1 MATAQAKAGRREWIG
16 LAVLVMVTLIISMDM
31 TVLSYALPFITADL
45 EPTSSQLLWIT
56 DVYAFVLAGLLIPM
70 GTLGDRIGRRRLLM
84 IGAAV
89 FGVASV
95 ATALSS
101 SPGML
106 IGTRAVMGAAG
117 ATLMPSTMSLIR
129 SMFHDENERRAA
141 IGIWA
146 AGFSAGGVIG
156 LVAGGA
162 LLQYFSWGT
171 VFEIN
176 VPIMLLLL
184 ILAPLLLPEFRNA
197 AAGRPDL
204 LSTVLAFVAVLPVI
218 WGIKQFAEDG
228 LTWPPVAGVVA
239 GLLFLTVFVLRQRR
253 LDEPVIDVRLFRAP
267 AFSAAVVM
275 NVLANFALV
284 GFMFFISQ
292 YLQLVLGLR
301 PLAAGLWSL
310 PSAGAAGVGAAV
322 LAPMLAQRFKRAY
335 VAAGGLLVATVGCVV
350 FTQVGDESG
359 LAFIVVG
366 QALMAG
372 GIAMVLTLS
381 AELIVSTA
389 PPERAG
395 AAAGLSETG
404 SQFGAALGV
413 AILGSIGAFVYRQQL
428 AGPAPD
434 DVPADVWVAARE
446 TLGGAV
452 EMSRTLSTT
461 PAETLVTVARAA
473 FADELRAAASVS
485 GVILLVTALLAAV
498 LLRNVG
504 ASVPSQAPP
513 AGLDD
518 AAAPTG
524 AGSADAAA
532 PTGAGSADGAAPGTA
547 AADVG
552 SASVDPAWVSADAPV
567 DGAGPADAEPG
578 PAIRI
583 GPEPA
588 AAPRPAHPVA

>member
-89 FGVASV
+89 FGAASV
-95 ATALSS
+95 ATALST

-129 SMFHDENERRAA
+129 NMFHDENERRAA
-141 IGIWA
+141 IGLWA

-176 VPIMLLLL
+176 VPIMVLLL
-184 ILAPLLLPEFRNA
+184 ILAPLLLPEFRDP
-197 AAGRPDL
+197 AAGRFDL
-204 LSTVLAFVAVLPVI
+204 ISTVLAFVAVLPTI
-218 WGIKQFAEDG
+218 WGIKQFAEHGAD
-228 LTWPPVAGVVA
+228 WPPVAGVVG
-239 GLLFLTVFVLRQRR
+239 GLVFLAVFVWRQRR
-253 LDEPVIDVRLFRAP
+253 LADPVIDVRLFRAP

-301 PLAAGLWSL
+301 PFTAGLWSL
-310 PSAGAAGVGAAV
+310 PAAAAAGVGAAV
-322 LAPMLAQRFKRAY
+322 LAPMLAQRFRRAY
-335 VAAGGLLVATVGCVV
+335 VAAGGLLVGAAGCLVLA
-350 FTQVGDESG
+350 QVGDEVG
-359 LAFIVVG
+359 LTQVVVG
-366 QALMAG
+366 QALMTG
-372 GIAMVLTLS
+372 GVAMVLTLS

-404 SQFGAALGV
+404 SQLGAALGV
-413 AILGSIGAFVYRQQL
+413 AILGSIGTFVYRQQL
-428 AGPAPD
+428 SGTAPD
-434 DVPADVWVAARE
+434 GVSADSWATARE

-452 EMSRTLSTT
+452 EESRTLTT
-461 PAETLVTVARAA
+461 AAGDTLVALARAA
-473 FADELRAAASVS
+473 FAAELRAAAVVAA
-485 GVILLVTALLAAV
+485 GILLVTAVLAAV
-498 LLRNVG
+498 QLRNVG
-504 ASVPSQAPP
+504 ASVPGQDTSGGQGGPVTPAAAARPP
-513 AGLDD
+513 ADGSAAPDTD
-518 AAAPTG
+518 AATVDAAPVPVDTVPVGTVVEG
-524 AGSADAAA
+524 AG
-532 PTGAGSADGAAPGTA
+532 PTGAAPGPE
-547 AADVG
+547 V
-552 SASVDPAWVSADAPV
+552 
-567 DGAGPADAEPG
+567 
-578 PAIRI
+578 RI
-583 GPEPA
+583 GPPT
-588 AAPRPAHPVA
+588 AAPADTRPAHPVA

>member
-1 MATAQAKAGRREWIG
+1 MARAQAKAGRREWTG

-95 ATALSS
+95 ATALST

-129 SMFHDENERRAA
+129 NMFHDENERRAA
-141 IGIWA
+141 IGVWA

-162 LLQYFSWGT
+162 LLQYFSWGA

-197 AAGRPDL
+197 AVGRPDL
-204 LSTVLAFVAVLPVI
+204 LSTVLAFVAVLPMI
-218 WGIKQFAEDG
+218 WGVKQFAEDG
-228 LTWPPVAGVVA
+228 IDWPPVAGVAA
-239 GLLFLTVFVLRQRR
+239 GLIFLAVFVLRQRR
-253 LDEPVIDVRLFRAP
+253 LTDPVIDVRLFRAP

-301 PLAAGLWSL
+301 PFTAGLWSL
-310 PSAGAAGVGAAV
+310 PAAGAAGIGAAV

-335 VAAGGLLVATVGCVV
+335 VAAGGLLVATGGCVV
-350 FTQVGDESG
+350 LAQVGDESG
-359 LAFIVVG
+359 LAPAVLG

-372 GIAMVLTLS
+372 GVAMVLTLS

-413 AILGSIGAFVYRQQL
+413 AILGSIGAYVYRREL
-428 AGPAPD
+428 SGDAPD
-434 DVPADVWVAARE
+434 GVPSEAWAAARE

-452 EMSRTLSTT
+452 VESRTLSTT
-461 PAETLVTVARAA
+461 AAETLVTLARAA
-473 FADELRAAASVS
+473 FTDELRVAAIVS
-485 GVILLVTALLAAV
+485 AGILLVTAFLAAV

-504 ASVPSQAPP
+504 VSVPGPGPSD
-513 AGLDD
+513 GSGD
-518 AAAPTG
+518 PTP
-524 AGSADAAA
+524 S
-532 PTGAGSADGAAPGTA
+532 TADGATHVEGPVAAGDATPVDAEPTA
-547 AADVG
+547 AYAL
-552 SASVDPAWVSADAPV
+552 PAEAA
-567 DGAGPADAEPG
+567 ADAEPG
-578 PAIRI
+578 PAVQI
-583 GPEPA
+583 GPEPP
-588 AAPRPAHPVA
+588 AAPSPPGRPTRRADRTGPVGR

>member
-1 MATAQAKAGRREWIG
+1 MVSAQAKAGRREWIG
-16 LAVLVMVTLIISMDM
+16 LAVLVLVTLIISMDM

-95 ATALSS
+95 ATALST

-129 SMFHDENERRAA
+129 NIFHDENERRAA
-141 IGIWA
+141 IGLWA
-146 AGFSAGGVIG
+146 AGFSAGGVLG

-162 LLQYFSWGT
+162 LLQHFSWGT

-176 VPIMLLLL
+176 LPIMLLLL
-184 ILAPLLLPEFRNA
+184 ILAPLLLPEFRNP

-204 LSTVLAFVAVLPVI
+204 LSAVLAFVAVLPMI
-218 WGIKQFAEDG
+218 WGIKQFAEEGMDWSPVVGVAGG
-228 LTWPPVAGVVA
+228 LT
-239 GLLFLTVFVLRQRR
+239 FLVVFVLRQQR
-253 LDEPVIDVRLFRAP
+253 LDDPVIDVRLFGAP

-301 PLAAGLWSL
+301 PFTAGLWSL
-310 PSAGAAGVGAAV
+310 PAAGAAGIGAAV
-322 LAPMLAQRFKRAY
+322 LAPMLAQRFRRAN
-335 VAAGGLLVATVGCVV
+335 VAAGGLLVATAGCVV
-350 FTQVGDESG
+350 LAQVGDESG
-359 LAFIVVG
+359 LAPAVLG
-366 QALMAG
+366 HAMLAG
-372 GIAMVLTLS
+372 GVALVLTLS

-395 AAAGLSETG
+395 SAAGLAETG

-413 AILGSIGAFVYRQQL
+413 AILGSIGAYVYRREL
-428 AGPAPD
+428 SGIAPEG
-434 DVPADVWVAARE
+434 VPSDSWDAARE

-452 EMSRTLSTT
+452 EVSRMLSATA
-461 PAETLVTVARAA
+461 AETLVTLARAA
-473 FADELRAAASVS
+473 FTDELRAAAIVSAGILLATAILAARLLRDVGVSVS
-485 GVILLVTALLAAV
+485 GQSPLDGSGDPTA
-498 LLRNVG
+498 
-504 ASVPSQAPP
+504 PWP
-513 AGLDD
+513 AGTGPVGLAPRSPTVRRGALPDAD
-518 AAAPTG
+518 GGVGGGQVAGGVQGGWQSAAAP
-524 AGSADAAA
+524 AREQPA
-532 PTGAGSADGAAPGTA
+532 P
-547 AADVG
+547 
-552 SASVDPAWVSADAPV
+552 DAPLRSYPQRRSV
-567 DGAGPADAEPG
+567 RDQ
-578 PAIRI
+578 
-583 GPEPA
+583 
-588 AAPRPAHPVA
+588 

>member
-1 MATAQAKAGRREWIG
+1 MATSQAKAGRREWIG

-31 TVLSYALPFITADL
+31 TVLSYAVPFITADL

-89 FGVASV
+89 FGVASA
-95 ATALSS
+95 ATALST

-129 SMFHDENERRAA
+129 NMFHDENQRRAA
-141 IGIWA
+141 IGLWA

-197 AAGRPDL
+197 AAGRLDL
-204 LSTVLAFVAVLPVI
+204 LSTVLAFVAVLPTI

-228 LTWPPVAGVVA
+228 WDWPPVAGVVA
-239 GLLFLTVFVLRQRR
+239 GLIFLTLFVLRQRR
-253 LDEPVIDVRLFRAP
+253 AAEPVIDVRLFRAP

-292 YLQLVLGLR
+292 YLQLVLGLGPFR
-301 PLAAGLWSL
+301 AGLWSL
-310 PSAGAAGVGAAV
+310 PAAGAAGVGAAV
-322 LAPMLAQRFKRAY
+322 LAPMLAQRFRRAY
-335 VAAGGLLVATVGCVV
+335 VAAGGLLVGAVGCLVLA
-350 FTQVGDESG
+350 QVGDEAG
-359 LAFIVVG
+359 LTQVVVG
-366 QALMAG
+366 QALMTG

-413 AILGSIGAFVYRQQL
+413 AILGSIGTFVYRQQL
-428 AGPAPD
+428 SGAAPD
-434 DVPADVWVAARE
+434 GVPADSWATARE

-452 EMSRTLSTT
+452 EESRTLSAT
-461 PAETLVTVARAA
+461 AADTLAALARAA
-473 FADELRAAASVS
+473 FADELRAVAVVS
-485 GVILLVTALLAAV
+485 AGILLVTAVLAAV

-504 ASVPSQAPP
+504 TSVPGQETPGGPVDPVTTPTADPSSTADVTPATAPV
-513 AGLDD
+513 D
-518 AAAPTG
+518 AVAVAEGTG
-524 AGSADAAA
+524 RAD
-532 PTGAGSADGAAPGTA
+532 AAPGT
-547 AADVG
+547 
-552 SASVDPAWVSADAPV
+552 
-567 DGAGPADAEPG
+567 E
-578 PAIRI
+578 IRI
-583 GPEPA
+583 GPESAAPA
-588 AAPRPAHPVA
+588 SPRPAHPVA

>member
-45 EPTSSQLLWIT
+45 APTSSQLLWIT

-89 FGVASV
+89 FGAASV
-95 ATALSS
+95 ATALST

-129 SMFHDENERRAA
+129 NMFHDENERRAA
-141 IGIWA
+141 IGMWA

-162 LLQYFSWGT
+162 LLQHFSWGT

-176 VPIMLLLL
+176 VPVMLLLL
-184 ILAPLLLPEFRNA
+184 VLAPLLLPEFRNA
-197 AAGRPDL
+197 GAGRLDL
-204 LSTVLAFVAVLPVI
+204 FSTVLAFVAVLPTI
-218 WGIKQFAEDG
+218 WGVKEFAAHG
-228 LTWPPVAGVVA
+228 WSWPPLAGVVA

-253 LDEPVIDVRLFRAP
+253 LADPLIDVTLFRAP
-267 AFSAAVVM
+267 AFSAAVVL

-301 PLAAGLWSL
+301 PFTAGLWSL
-310 PSAGAAGVGAAV
+310 PAAGAAGIGAAV
-322 LAPMLAQRFKRAY
+322 LAPMLAQRFRRAY
-335 VAAGGLLVATVGCVV
+335 VAAGGLVVAAIGCAVLAR
-350 FTQVGDESG
+350 VGDTSG
-359 LAFIVVG
+359 LSLVVVG
-366 QALMAG
+366 QALMSG

-413 AILGSIGAFVYRQQL
+413 AILGSIGAYVYRQQL
-428 AGPAPD
+428 TDAAPAG
-434 DVPADVWVAARE
+434 VPADTWSTARE

-452 EMSRTLSTT
+452 EASRSLPTAVADTVVTL
-461 PAETLVTVARAA
+461 ARAA
-473 FADELRAAASVS
+473 FADEMRTAAVAS
-485 GVILLVTALLAAV
+485 GVILLVTAVLAAV
-498 LLRNVG
+498 LLRGVG
-504 ASVPSQAPP
+504 ASVPSQAPATGGSDP
-513 AGLDD
+513 D
-518 AAAPTG
+518 PG
-524 AGSADAAA
+524 AGAD
-532 PTGAGSADGAAPGTA
+532 PGATPDLAGAGAAPATADAGPDDPAGVARAADGVDARIPVSPAPAGTA
-547 AADVG
+547 SVAA
-552 SASVDPAWVSADAPV
+552 VDEPTGPTPA
-567 DGAGPADAEPG
+567 
-578 PAIRI
+578 
-583 GPEPA
+583 
-588 AAPRPAHPVA
+588 AHPVA

>member
-1 MATAQAKAGRREWIG
+1 MATAQAKAGRREWTG

-95 ATALSS
+95 ATALST

-129 SMFHDENERRAA
+129 NMFHDENERRAA
-141 IGIWA
+141 IGVWA

-162 LLQYFSWGT
+162 LLQYFSWGA

-197 AAGRPDL
+197 ATGRPDL
-204 LSTVLAFVAVLPVI
+204 LSTVLAFVAVLPMI
-218 WGIKQFAEDG
+218 WGVKQFAEDG
-228 LTWPPVAGVVA
+228 INWPPVAGVAA
-239 GLLFLTVFVLRQRR
+239 GLIFLAVFVLRQRR
-253 LDEPVIDVRLFRAP
+253 LTDPVIDVRLFRAP

-301 PLAAGLWSL
+301 PFTAGLWSL
-310 PSAGAAGVGAAV
+310 PAAGAAGIGAAV

-335 VAAGGLLVATVGCVV
+335 VAAGGLLVATAGCVV
-350 FTQVGDESG
+350 LAQVGDESG
-359 LAFIVVG
+359 LAPAVLG

-372 GIAMVLTLS
+372 GVAMVLTLS

-413 AILGSIGAFVYRQQL
+413 AILGSIGAYVYRREL
-428 AGPAPD
+428 SGEAPD
-434 DVPADVWVAARE
+434 GVPSQAWAAARE

-452 EMSRTLSTT
+452 VESRTLSTT
-461 PAETLVTVARAA
+461 AAETLVTLARAA
-473 FADELRAAASVS
+473 FTDELRVAAIVS
-485 GVILLVTALLAAV
+485 AGILLVTAFLAAV

-504 ASVPSQAPP
+504 VSVPGPGPSD
-513 AGLDD
+513 GSGD
-518 AAAPTG
+518 ATPST
-524 AGSADAAA
+524 ADCATHVEG
-532 PTGAGSADGAAPGTA
+532 PVA
-547 AADVG
+547 AAD
-552 SASVDPAWVSADAPV
+552 ATPV
-567 DGAGPADAEPG
+567 DDEPTATDVLPAEAAADAEPG
-578 PAIRI
+578 PAVQI
-583 GPEPA
+583 GLEPPA
-588 AAPRPAHPVA
+588 APSPPGRPTRWPDRTGPVGR

>member
-89 FGVASV
+89 FGAASV
-95 ATALSS
+95 ATALST

-129 SMFHDENERRAA
+129 NMFHDENERRAA
-141 IGIWA
+141 IGLWA

-176 VPIMLLLL
+176 VPIMVLLL
-184 ILAPLLLPEFRNA
+184 ILAPLLLPEFRDP
-197 AAGRPDL
+197 AAGRFDL
-204 LSTVLAFVAVLPVI
+204 LSTVLAFVAVLPTI
-218 WGIKQFAEDG
+218 WGIKQFAEHGAD
-228 LTWPPVAGVVA
+228 WPPVAGVVG
-239 GLLFLTVFVLRQRR
+239 GLLFLAVFVWRQRR
-253 LDEPVIDVRLFRAP
+253 LADPVIDVRLFRAP

-301 PLAAGLWSL
+301 PFTAGLWSL
-310 PSAGAAGVGAAV
+310 PAAAAAGVGAAV
-322 LAPMLAQRFKRAY
+322 LAPVLAQRFRRAY
-335 VAAGGLLVATVGCVV
+335 VAAGGLLVGAAGCLVLA
-350 FTQVGDESG
+350 QVGDEAG
-359 LAFIVVG
+359 LTQVVVG
-366 QALMAG
+366 QALMTG
-372 GIAMVLTLS
+372 GVAMVLTLS

-404 SQFGAALGV
+404 SQLGAALGV
-413 AILGSIGAFVYRQQL
+413 AILGSVGTFVYRRQL
-428 AGPAPD
+428 SGAAPD
-434 DVPADVWVAARE
+434 GVSADSWATARE

-452 EMSRTLSTT
+452 EESRTLTT
-461 PAETLVTVARAA
+461 AVGDTLVALARAA
-473 FADELRAAASVS
+473 FAAELRTAAVVAA
-485 GVILLVTALLAAV
+485 GILVVTAVLAAV
-498 LLRNVG
+498 QLRNVG
-504 ASVPSQAPP
+504 TSVPGQDTSGGQGEPATPAAAVRPPGDGSAAP
-513 AGLDD
+513 DTD
-518 AAAPTG
+518 AATVDAAPVPVDTLPVGTVVEG
-524 AGSADAAA
+524 AGPA
-532 PTGAGSADGAAPGTA
+532 GAAPGPE
-547 AADVG
+547 V
-552 SASVDPAWVSADAPV
+552 
-567 DGAGPADAEPG
+567 
-578 PAIRI
+578 RI
-583 GPEPA
+583 GPST
-588 AAPRPAHPVA
+588 AAPAGGTRPAHPVA

>member
-16 LAVLVMVTLIISMDM
+16 LAVLVLVTLIISMDM

-45 EPTSSQLLWIT
+45 QPTGSQLLWIT

-89 FGVASV
+89 FGVASA
-95 ATALSS
+95 ATALST

-129 SMFHDENERRAA
+129 NMFHDENERRAA
-141 IGIWA
+141 IGLWA

-184 ILAPLLLPEFRNA
+184 VLAPLLLPEFRDP
-197 AAGRPDL
+197 AAGRLDL
-204 LSTVLAFVAVLPVI
+204 LSTVLAFVAVLPMI
-218 WGIKQFAEDG
+218 WGVKQFAEDG
-228 LTWPPVAGVVA
+228 VDWPQVSGVVG
-239 GLLFLTVFVLRQRR
+239 GLILLAVFVLRQRR
-253 LDEPVIDVRLFRAP
+253 VADPVIDVRLFRAP

-301 PLAAGLWSL
+301 PFSAGLWSL
-310 PSAGAAGVGAAV
+310 PAAGAAGVGAAV
-322 LAPMLAQRFKRAY
+322 LAPMLAQRFRRAY
-335 VAAGGLLVATVGCVV
+335 VAAGGLLVGAAGCLVLA
-350 FTQVGDESG
+350 QVGDEVG
-359 LAFIVVG
+359 LTQVVVG
-366 QALMAG
+366 QALMTG

-413 AILGSIGAFVYRQQL
+413 AILGSIGTFVYRRQL
-428 AGPAPD
+428 SGAAPD
-434 DVPADVWVAARE
+434 GVPADSWVTARE

-452 EMSRTLSTT
+452 EESRTLSTT
-461 PAETLVTVARAA
+461 AAETLVTVARAA
-473 FADELRAAASVS
+473 FADELRVAAVVS
-485 GVILLVTALLAAV
+485 AGILVVTAVLAAV

-504 ASVPSQAPP
+504 VSVPGQQP
-513 AGLDD
+513 AGGPDD
-518 AAAPTG
+518 TPTPADPSPTPADPTSAA
-524 AGSADAAA
+524 
-532 PTGAGSADGAAPGTA
+532 
-547 AADVG
+547 
-552 SASVDPAWVSADAPV
+552 
-567 DGAGPADAEPG
+567 GAGPVAAPAEATASGDTVTGGTGRADAGPG
-578 PAIRI
+578 AEIRI
-583 GPEPA
+583 GPESTTPA
-588 AAPRPAHPVA
+588 GHRPAHPVA

>member
-31 TVLSYALPFITADL
+31 TVLSYALPFITAEL

-89 FGVASV
+89 FGAASV
-95 ATALSS
+95 ATALST

-129 SMFHDENERRAA
+129 NMFHDENERRAA

-162 LLQYFSWGT
+162 LLQYFSWGA

-204 LSTVLAFVAVLPVI
+204 LSTVLAFVAVLPMI
-218 WGIKQFAEDG
+218 WGVKQFAEDG
-228 LTWPPVAGVVA
+228 MDWPPVAGLVA
-239 GLLFLTVFVLRQRR
+239 GLTFLAVFVLRQRR
-253 LDEPVIDVRLFRAP
+253 LDDPVIDVRLFRAP

-301 PLAAGLWSL
+301 PFTAGLWSL
-310 PSAGAAGVGAAV
+310 PAAGAAGIGAAV

-335 VAAGGLLVATVGCVV
+335 VAAGGLLVATAGCVV
-350 FTQVGDESG
+350 LAQVGDESG
-359 LAFIVVG
+359 LAPAVLG
-366 QALMAG
+366 QALLAG
-372 GIAMVLTLS
+372 GVAMVLTLS

-389 PPERAG
+389 PPDRAG

-413 AILGSIGAFVYRQQL
+413 AILGSIGAYVYRREL
-428 AGPAPD
+428 SGEAPD
-434 DVPADVWVAARE
+434 GVPSEAWAAARE

-452 EMSRTLSTT
+452 VESRTLSTT
-461 PAETLVTVARAA
+461 AADTLVTLARAA
-473 FADELRAAASVS
+473 FTDELRAAAIVS
-485 GVILLVTALLAAV
+485 AGILLVTAFLAAV

-504 ASVPSQAPP
+504 VSVPGQGPSD
-513 AGLDD
+513 GSGD
-518 AAAPTG
+518 PTPSTANG
-524 AGSADAAA
+524 ATHVEGTVATADATPVNAE
-532 PTGAGSADGAAPGTA
+532 STA
-547 AADVG
+547 TNAV
-552 SASVDPAWVSADAPV
+552 PAEAT
-567 DGAGPADAEPG
+567 ADAEPG
-578 PAIRI
+578 PAVQI

-588 AAPRPAHPVA
+588 APSPPPGRSTRWPDRTGPVGR

>member
-95 ATALSS
+95 ATALST

-129 SMFHDENERRAA
+129 NMFHDENERRAA
-141 IGIWA
+141 IGLWA

-162 LLQYFSWGT
+162 LLQYYSWGT

-184 ILAPLLLPEFRNA
+184 VLAPLLLPEFRNP
-197 AAGRPDL
+197 AAGRLDL
-204 LSTVLAFVAVLPVI
+204 LSTVLAFVAVLPMI

-228 LTWPPVAGVVA
+228 VDWPPVAGVVA
-239 GLLFLTVFVLRQRR
+239 GLIFLAVFVLRQRR
-253 LDEPVIDVRLFRAP
+253 LADPVIDVRLFRAP

-301 PLAAGLWSL
+301 PFSAGLWSL
-310 PSAGAAGVGAAV
+310 PAAGAAGIGAAV
-322 LAPMLAQRFKRAY
+322 LAPMLAQRFRRAY
-335 VAAGGLLVATVGCVV
+335 VAAGGLLVGAAGCLVLA
-350 FTQVGDESG
+350 QVGDEVG
-359 LAFIVVG
+359 LAQVVIG
-366 QALMAG
+366 QALMTG

-413 AILGSIGAFVYRQQL
+413 AILGSIGTFVYRQQL
-428 AGPAPD
+428 SGAAPD
-434 DVPADVWVAARE
+434 GVPADSWATARE
-446 TLGGAV
+446 TLGGAI
-452 EMSRTLSTT
+452 EESRTLSTT
-461 PAETLVTVARAA
+461 AADTLVTLTRAA
-473 FADELRAAASVS
+473 FADELRAAAVVS
-485 GVILLVTALLAAV
+485 AGILLVTAILAAA

-504 ASVPSQAPP
+504 ASVPGQDTSGGSGEPATPSSDGPPP
-513 AGLDD
+513 AEGS
-518 AAAPTG
+518 AATALAVDTAPTPV
-524 AGSADAAA
+524 DAVSVGTVAE
-532 PTGAGSADGAAPGTA
+532 GAAR
-547 AADVG
+547 
-552 SASVDPAWVSADAPV
+552 
-567 DGAGPADAEPG
+567 ADAEPG
-578 PAIRI
+578 PEVRI
-583 GPEPA
+583 GPGSA
-588 AAPRPAHPVA
+588 TASTRPAHPVA

>member
-95 ATALSS
+95 ATALSN

-129 SMFHDENERRAA
+129 NMFHDENERRAA
-141 IGIWA
+141 IGLWA

-197 AAGRPDL
+197 AAGRLDL
-204 LSTVLAFVAVLPVI
+204 ISTVLAFVAVLPMI

-228 LTWPPVAGVVA
+228 VDWPPVAGVVG
-239 GLLFLTVFVLRQRR
+239 GLVFLAVFVLRQRR
-253 LDEPVIDVRLFRAP
+253 LADPVIDVRLFRAP

-301 PLAAGLWSL
+301 PFSAGLWSL
-310 PSAGAAGVGAAV
+310 PAAGAAGVGAAV
-322 LAPMLAQRFKRAY
+322 LAPMLAQRFRRAY
-335 VAAGGLLVATVGCVV
+335 VAAGGLLVGAAGCLVLA
-350 FTQVGDESG
+350 QVGDESG
-359 LAFIVVG
+359 LALVVVG
-366 QALMAG
+366 QALMTG

-413 AILGSIGAFVYRQQL
+413 AILGSIGTFVYRRQL
-428 AGPAPD
+428 SGDAPD
-434 DVPADVWVAARE
+434 GVPADSWATARE

-452 EMSRTLSTT
+452 QESRTLSAT
-461 PAETLVTVARAA
+461 AADTLVTLARAA
-473 FADELRAAASVS
+473 FATELRAAALASA
-485 GVILLVTALLAAV
+485 GILVVTAVLAAV

-504 ASVPSQAPP
+504 ASVPGQGPADGPADPTADAP
-513 AGLDD
+513 G
-518 AAAPTG
+518 APTG
-524 AGSADAAA
+524 H
-532 PTGAGSADGAAPGTA
+532 
-547 AADVG
+547 
-552 SASVDPAWVSADAPV
+552 VDPERTVDPPSSDAGAEDADRG
-567 DGAGPADAEPG
+567 DTDPG
-578 PAIRI
+578 PAVRI
-583 GPEPA
+583 GPGSTGQPV
-588 AAPRPAHPVA
+588 RPAHPVA

>member
-16 LAVLVMVTLIISMDM
+16 LAVLVLVTLIISMDM

-45 EPTSSQLLWIT
+45 APTSSQLLWIT

-95 ATALSS
+95 ATALSN

-129 SMFHDENERRAA
+129 NMFHDENERRVA
-141 IGIWA
+141 IGVWA

-204 LSTVLAFVAVLPVI
+204 LSTVLAFVAVLPMI

-228 LTWPPVAGVVA
+228 MDWPPVAGVAA
-239 GLLFLTVFVLRQRR
+239 GLIFLAVFVLRQRR
-253 LDEPVIDVRLFRAP
+253 LDDPVIDVRLFRAP

-275 NVLANFALV
+275 NLLANFALV

-301 PLAAGLWSL
+301 PFTAGLWSL
-310 PSAGAAGVGAAV
+310 PAAGAAGVGAAV
-322 LAPMLAQRFKRAY
+322 LAPVLAQRFKRAY

-350 FTQVGDESG
+350 LAQVGDESG
-359 LAFIVVG
+359 LALVVLG

-372 GIAMVLTLS
+372 GVAMVLTLS

-413 AILGSIGAFVYRQQL
+413 AILGSIGAYVYRRKL
-428 AGPAPD
+428 SGVAPD
-434 DVPADVWVAARE
+434 GVPPDSWATARE

-452 EMSRTLSTT
+452 EESRTLSTT
-461 PAETLVTVARAA
+461 AADTLVTLARAA
-473 FADELRAAASVS
+473 FTDELRAAAIVS
-485 GVILLVTALLAAV
+485 AGILLVTAILAAV

-504 ASVPSQAPP
+504 GSVPGQGLSDGSDATPALTTDGATHLEGPVTAADATLVDAVPP
-513 AGLDD
+513 ATEVV
-518 AAAPTG
+518 PTG
-524 AGSADAAA
+524 ATTDADSGPAVRNGPQPAA
-532 PTGAGSADGAAPGTA
+532 PVAT
-547 AADVG
+547 
-552 SASVDPAWVSADAPV
+552 
-567 DGAGPADAEPG
+567 
-578 PAIRI
+578 
-583 GPEPA
+583 
-588 AAPRPAHPVA
+588 RPTHPTV

>member
-89 FGVASV
+89 FGAASV
-95 ATALSS
+95 ATALST

-129 SMFHDENERRAA
+129 NMFHDENERRAA
-141 IGIWA
+141 IGLWA
-146 AGFSAGGVIG
+146 AGFSAGSVIG

-162 LLQYFSWGT
+162 LLQYFSWGA

-184 ILAPLLLPEFRNA
+184 ILAPLLLPEFRDP
-197 AAGRPDL
+197 AAGRFDL
-204 LSTVLAFVAVLPVI
+204 ISTVLAFVAVLPTV
-218 WGIKQFAEDG
+218 WGIKQFAEHGAD
-228 LTWPPVAGVVA
+228 WPPVAGVVG
-239 GLLFLTVFVLRQRR
+239 GLVFLTVFVWRQRR
-253 LDEPVIDVRLFRAP
+253 LADPVIDVRLFRAP

-301 PLAAGLWSL
+301 PFTAGLWSL
-310 PSAGAAGVGAAV
+310 PAAAAAGIGAAV
-322 LAPMLAQRFKRAY
+322 LAPMLAQRFRRAY
-335 VAAGGLLVATVGCVV
+335 VAAGGLLVGAAGCLVLA
-350 FTQVGDESG
+350 QVGDAAG
-359 LAFIVVG
+359 LAQVVAG
-366 QALMAG
+366 QALMTG
-372 GIAMVLTLS
+372 GVAMVLTLS

-404 SQFGAALGV
+404 SQLGAALGV
-413 AILGSIGAFVYRQQL
+413 AILGSIGTFVYRQQL
-428 AGPAPD
+428 SGAAPD
-434 DVPADVWVAARE
+434 GVSADSWATARE

-452 EMSRTLSTT
+452 EESRGLATV
-461 PAETLVTVARAA
+461 AADTLVALARAA
-473 FADELRAAASVS
+473 FAAELRVAAVVAA
-485 GVILLVTALLAAV
+485 GILLVTAVLAAV

-504 ASVPSQAPP
+504 ASVPGQDTSGGSGDPATPSAATPPP
-513 AGLDD
+513 AE
-518 AAAPTG
+518 G
-524 AGSADAAA
+524 AVDTEADAA
-532 PTGAGSADGAAPGTA
+532 TADAAPVPAGA
-547 AADVG
+547 VPVG
-552 SASVDPAWVSADAPV
+552 RVAE
-567 DGAGPADAEPG
+567 GAGPAGGVPG
-578 PAIRI
+578 PEVRI
-583 GPEPA
+583 GPVPA
-588 AAPRPAHPVA
+588 PPASTRPAHPVA

>member
-89 FGVASV
+89 FGAASV
-95 ATALSS
+95 ATALST

-129 SMFHDENERRAA
+129 NMFHDENERRAA
-141 IGIWA
+141 IGMWA

-184 ILAPLLLPEFRNA
+184 ILAPLLLPEFRNP
-197 AAGRPDL
+197 AAGRLDL
-204 LSTVLAFVAVLPVI
+204 LSTVLAFVAVLPMI

-228 LTWPPVAGVVA
+228 MTWPPVAGVLA

-253 LDEPVIDVRLFRAP
+253 LADPVIDVRLFRAP

-301 PLAAGLWSL
+301 PFTAGLWSL
-310 PSAGAAGVGAAV
+310 PAAGAAGIGAAV
-322 LAPMLAQRFKRAY
+322 LAPMLAQRFRRAY
-335 VAAGGLLVATVGCVV
+335 VAAGGLLVGAAGCLVLA
-350 FTQVGDESG
+350 QVGDDSG
-359 LAFIVVG
+359 LVLVVVG
-366 QALMAG
+366 QALMTG

-413 AILGSIGAFVYRQQL
+413 AILGSIGTYVYRQRL
-428 AGPAPD
+428 SGGAPEG
-434 DVPADVWVAARE
+434 VPADSWATARE

-452 EMSRTLSTT
+452 EESRTLSAT
-461 PAETLVTVARAA
+461 AADTLVTLARAA
-473 FADELRAAASVS
+473 FADELRVAAVAAA
-485 GVILLVTALLAAV
+485 GILVVTAVLAAV

-504 ASVPSQAPP
+504 ASVPGQVPSGGP
-513 AGLDD
+513 AGADDTPSVDPD
-518 AAAPTG
+518 AAA
-524 AGSADAAA
+524 
-532 PTGAGSADGAAPGTA
+532 
-547 AADVG
+547 
-552 SASVDPAWVSADAPV
+552 DP
-567 DGAGPADAEPG
+567 DGAGTGGDPATHAAQATSGGHLDTGSPVV
-578 PAIRI
+578 RI
-583 GPEPA
+583 GPESTTPPA
-588 AAPRPAHPVA
+588 RPAHPVA

>member
-1 MATAQAKAGRREWIG
+1 
-16 LAVLVMVTLIISMDM
+16 MVTLIISMDM

-70 GTLGDRIGRRRLLM
+70 GILGDRIGRRRLLM

-89 FGVASV
+89 FGAASV
-95 ATALSS
+95 ATALST

-129 SMFHDENERRAA
+129 NMFHDENERRAA

-162 LLQYFSWGT
+162 LLQYFSWGA

-184 ILAPLLLPEFRNA
+184 ILAPLLLPEFRDA

-204 LSTVLAFVAVLPVI
+204 LSTVLAFVAVLPMI
-218 WGIKQFAEDG
+218 WGVKQFAEDG
-228 LTWPPVAGVVA
+228 IDWPPVAGVVA
-239 GLLFLTVFVLRQRR
+239 GLTFLAVFVLRQRR
-253 LDEPVIDVRLFRAP
+253 LDDPVIDVRLFRAP

-301 PLAAGLWSL
+301 PFTAGLWSL
-310 PSAGAAGVGAAV
+310 PAAGAAGIGAAV

-335 VAAGGLLVATVGCVV
+335 VAAGGLLVATAGCVV
-350 FTQVGDESG
+350 LAQVGDESG
-359 LAFIVVG
+359 LAPVVLG
-366 QALMAG
+366 QALLAG
-372 GIAMVLTLS
+372 GVAMVLTLS

-413 AILGSIGAFVYRQQL
+413 AILGSIGAYVYRREL
-428 AGPAPD
+428 SGEAPD
-434 DVPADVWVAARE
+434 GVPSEAWAAARE

-452 EMSRTLSTT
+452 VESRTLSTT
-461 PAETLVTVARAA
+461 AADTLVTLARAA
-473 FADELRAAASVS
+473 FTDELRAAAIVS
-485 GVILLVTALLAAV
+485 AGILLVTAFLAAV

-504 ASVPSQAPP
+504 VSVPGQ
-513 AGLDD
+513 GLSDGSGD
-518 AAAPTG
+518 TTPLTANG
-524 AGSADAAA
+524 A
-532 PTGAGSADGAAPGTA
+532 THVEGTA
-547 AADVG
+547 PAANTTPVHVESTSI
-552 SASVDPAWVSADAPV
+552 SAVSAEAT
-567 DGAGPADAEPG
+567 ADAEPG
-578 PAIRI
+578 PAVQI

-588 AAPRPAHPVA
+588 APSPPPAGRLGGRTAPARSGGEFRLP

>member
-1 MATAQAKAGRREWIG
+1 MATAQAKAGRREWTG

-95 ATALSS
+95 ATALST

-129 SMFHDENERRAA
+129 NMFHDENERRAA
-141 IGIWA
+141 IGVWA

-162 LLQYFSWGT
+162 LLQYFSWGA

-218 WGIKQFAEDG
+218 WGVKQFAEDG
-228 LTWPPVAGVVA
+228 IDWPPVAGVAA
-239 GLLFLTVFVLRQRR
+239 GLIFLAVFVLRQRR
-253 LDEPVIDVRLFRAP
+253 LTDPVIDVRLFRAP

-301 PLAAGLWSL
+301 PFTAGLWSL
-310 PSAGAAGVGAAV
+310 PAAGAAGIGAAV

-335 VAAGGLLVATVGCVV
+335 VAAGGLLVATAGCVV
-350 FTQVGDESG
+350 LAQVGDESG
-359 LAFIVVG
+359 LAPAVLG

-372 GIAMVLTLS
+372 GVAMVLTLS

-413 AILGSIGAFVYRQQL
+413 AILGSIGAYVYRREL
-428 AGPAPD
+428 SGEAPD
-434 DVPADVWVAARE
+434 GVPSQAWAAARE

-452 EMSRTLSTT
+452 VESRTLSTT
-461 PAETLVTVARAA
+461 AAETLVTLARAA
-473 FADELRAAASVS
+473 FTDELRVAAIVS
-485 GVILLVTALLAAV
+485 AGILLVTAFLAAV

-504 ASVPSQAPP
+504 VSVPGPGPSD
-513 AGLDD
+513 GSGD
-518 AAAPTG
+518 PTPSTADCATHVEG
-524 AGSADAAA
+524 PVATADA
-532 PTGAGSADGAAPGTA
+532 T
-547 AADVG
+547 
-552 SASVDPAWVSADAPV
+552 PV
-567 DGAGPADAEPG
+567 DTEPTATDVLPAEAAVDGEPG
-578 PAIRI
+578 PAVPI
-583 GPEPA
+583 GPESPA
-588 AAPRPAHPVA
+588 APSPPDRPTRWPDRTGPVGR

>member
-45 EPTSSQLLWIT
+45 EPTSGQLLWIT

-89 FGVASV
+89 FGAASV
-95 ATALSS
+95 ATALST

-129 SMFHDENERRAA
+129 NMFHDENERRAA
-141 IGIWA
+141 IGLWA

-162 LLQYFSWGT
+162 MLQYFSWGT

-184 ILAPLLLPEFRNA
+184 ILAPLLLPEFRDP
-197 AAGRPDL
+197 AAGRFDL
-204 LSTVLAFVAVLPVI
+204 LSTVLAFVAVLPTV
-218 WGIKQFAEDG
+218 WGIKQFAEHGAD
-228 LTWPPVAGVVA
+228 WPPVVGVIA
-239 GLLFLTVFVLRQRR
+239 GLIFLAVFVWRQRR
-253 LDEPVIDVRLFRAP
+253 LADPVIDVRLFRAP

-301 PLAAGLWSL
+301 PFTAGLWSL
-310 PSAGAAGVGAAV
+310 PAAGAAGIGAAV
-322 LAPMLAQRFKRAY
+322 LAPMLAQRFRRAY
-335 VAAGGLLVATVGCVV
+335 VAAGGLLVGAAGCLVLA
-350 FTQVGDESG
+350 QVGDEVG
-359 LAFIVVG
+359 LAQVVIG
-366 QALMAG
+366 QALMTG
-372 GIAMVLTLS
+372 GVAMVLTLS

-404 SQFGAALGV
+404 SQLGAALGV
-413 AILGSIGAFVYRQQL
+413 AILGSIGTFVYRQQL
-428 AGPAPD
+428 SGAAPAG
-434 DVPADVWVAARE
+434 VSADSWATARE
-446 TLGGAV
+446 TLGGAIV
-452 EMSRTLSTT
+452 ESRSLTT
-461 PAETLVTVARAA
+461 VAADTLVTLARAA
-473 FADELRAAASVS
+473 FAAELRAAAMVAA
-485 GVILLVTALLAAV
+485 GILLVTAVLAAV

-504 ASVPSQAPP
+504 ASVPGQDTSGGSGEPVTSPLAGGPVDTDAATVDAVPVPVGGVPVGTVAEGVGP
-513 AGLDD
+513 AGG
-518 AAAPTG
+518 ATG
-524 AGSADAAA
+524 
-532 PTGAGSADGAAPGTA
+532 PE
-547 AADVG
+547 V
-552 SASVDPAWVSADAPV
+552 
-567 DGAGPADAEPG
+567 
-578 PAIRI
+578 RI
-583 GPEPA
+583 GPPPA
-588 AAPRPAHPVA
+588 APASTRPAHPVA

>member
-1 MATAQAKAGRREWIG
+1 MVTGQAKAGRREWSG

-95 ATALSS
+95 ATALST

-129 SMFHDENERRAA
+129 NMFHDENERRAA
-141 IGIWA
+141 IGVWA

-162 LLQYFSWGT
+162 LLQYFSWGA

-204 LSTVLAFVAVLPVI
+204 LSTVLAFVAVLPMI
-218 WGIKQFAEDG
+218 WGVKQFAEDG
-228 LTWPPVAGVVA
+228 IGWPPVAGVVA
-239 GLLFLTVFVLRQRR
+239 GLTFLAVFVLRQRR
-253 LDEPVIDVRLFRAP
+253 LDDPVIDVRLFRAP
-267 AFSAAVVM
+267 PFSAAVVM

-301 PLAAGLWSL
+301 PFTAGLWSL
-310 PSAGAAGVGAAV
+310 PAAGAAGIGAAV

-335 VAAGGLLVATVGCVV
+335 VAAGGLLVATAGCVV
-350 FTQVGDESG
+350 LAQVGDESG
-359 LAFIVVG
+359 LAPAVLG

-372 GIAMVLTLS
+372 GVAMVLTLS

-413 AILGSIGAFVYRQQL
+413 AILGSIGAYVYRREL
-428 AGPAPD
+428 SGEAPD
-434 DVPADVWVAARE
+434 GVPSEAWAGARE
-446 TLGGAV
+446 TLGGALV
-452 EMSRTLSTT
+452 QSRTLSTT
-461 PAETLVTVARAA
+461 AADTLVTLARAA
-473 FADELRAAASVS
+473 FTDELRVAAIVS
-485 GVILLVTALLAAV
+485 AGILLVTALLAAV

-504 ASVPSQAPP
+504 VSVPGQSP
-513 AGLDD
+513 LD
-518 AAAPTG
+518 
-524 AGSADAAA
+524 GS
-532 PTGAGSADGAAPGTA
+532 S
-547 AADVG
+547 
-552 SASVDPAWVSADAPV
+552 DPWPEGIGPV
-567 DGAGPADAEPG
+567 DLASRPPTVRRGALLDADSAVASARKYPAPDLPLRG
-578 PAIRI
+578 YPQRRSVR
-583 GPEPA
+583 GQ
-588 AAPRPAHPVA
+588 

>member
-89 FGVASV
+89 FGAASV
-95 ATALSS
+95 ATALST

-129 SMFHDENERRAA
+129 NMFHDENERRAA

-162 LLQYFSWGT
+162 LLQYFSWGA

-204 LSTVLAFVAVLPVI
+204 LSTVLAFVAVLPMI
-218 WGIKQFAEDG
+218 WGVKQFAEDG
-228 LTWPPVAGVVA
+228 MDWPPVAGLVA
-239 GLLFLTVFVLRQRR
+239 GLTFLAVFVLRQRR
-253 LDEPVIDVRLFRAP
+253 LDDPVIDVRLFRAP

-275 NVLANFALV
+275 NVLANFVLV

-301 PLAAGLWSL
+301 PFTAGLWSL
-310 PSAGAAGVGAAV
+310 PAAGAAGIGAAV

-335 VAAGGLLVATVGCVV
+335 VAAGGLLVATAGCVV
-350 FTQVGDESG
+350 LAQVGDESG
-359 LAFIVVG
+359 LAPAVLG
-366 QALMAG
+366 QALLAG
-372 GIAMVLTLS
+372 GVAMVLTLS

-413 AILGSIGAFVYRQQL
+413 AILGSIGAYVYRREL
-428 AGPAPD
+428 SGEAPD
-434 DVPADVWVAARE
+434 GVPSEAWAAARE

-452 EMSRTLSTT
+452 VESRTLSTT
-461 PAETLVTVARAA
+461 AADTLVTLARAA
-473 FADELRAAASVS
+473 FTDELRAAAIVS
-485 GVILLVTALLAAV
+485 AGILLVTAFLAAV

-504 ASVPSQAPP
+504 VSVPGQGPS
-513 AGLDD
+513 GGSGD
-518 AAAPTG
+518 PTPSTANG
-524 AGSADAAA
+524 A
-532 PTGAGSADGAAPGTA
+532 THVEGTMA
-547 AADVG
+547 AADATPVNAE
-552 SASVDPAWVSADAPV
+552 STATNAVPAEAT
-567 DGAGPADAEPG
+567 ADAEPG
-578 PAIRI
+578 PAVQI

-588 AAPRPAHPVA
+588 APSPPPGRPTRWPDRTGPVGR